1 MPGKNNARSGKT
13 LSRGGS
19 RAADANRKLMEDVL
33 KFGINEDS
41 MRFGKVE
48 KVLGSGRFLVQLDDG
63 RTVNAAIRD
72 LLASRSGTPV
82 SIGTIVLI
90 HLPDWEKDKR
100 INNPKPVAFIEGVLD
115 NDQHVPVLRKQGK
128 LPEWMFSNKE
138 AGAEEGA
145 EESYAFV
152 SEEAERVLK
161 AEEEKDGEDDEDE
174 DDEDAASSNSASAAA
189 PIKDVRKVVAKARE
203 QDRSKART
211 KKEFSIDDI

>member
-13 LSRGGS
+13 LSRGGA

-33 KFGINEDS
+33 KFGIDKDS

-48 KVLGSGRFLVQLDDG
+48 KVVGSGRFMVQLDDG

-82 SIGTIVLI
+82 STGTIVLI

-100 INNPKPVAFIEGVLD
+100 TNNAKPIAFIEGVLD
-115 NDQHVPVLRKQGK
+115 NDQHVPVLRKQGE
-128 LPEWMFSNKE
+128 LPEWMFSSKE

-161 AEEEKDGEDDEDE
+161 ADEERDEDDDEDE
-174 DDEDAASSNSASAAA
+174 EDDDVPSNSASAAA
-189 PIKDVRKVVAKARE
+189 VPASRKTATKARE
-203 QDRSKART
+203 QDRAKARG
-211 KKEFSIDDI
+211 KKEFSIDAI

>member
-1 MPGKNNARSGKT
+1 
-13 LSRGGS
+13 
-19 RAADANRKLMEDVL
+19 MEDVL
-33 KFGINEDS
+33 KFGIDKDS

-48 KVLGSGRFLVQLDDG
+48 KVVGSGRFMVQLDDG

-82 SIGTIVLI
+82 STGTIVLI

-100 INNPKPVAFIEGVLD
+100 TNNAKPIAFIEGVLD
-115 NDQHVPVLRKQGK
+115 NDQHVPVLRKQGE
-128 LPEWMFSNKE
+128 LPEWMFSSKE

-161 AEEEKDGEDDEDE
+161 ADEERDEDDDEDE
-174 DDEDAASSNSASAAA
+174 EDDDVPSNSASAAA
-189 PIKDVRKVVAKARE
+189 VPASRKTATKARE
-203 QDRSKART
+203 QDRAKARG
-211 KKEFSIDDI
+211 KKEFSIDAI